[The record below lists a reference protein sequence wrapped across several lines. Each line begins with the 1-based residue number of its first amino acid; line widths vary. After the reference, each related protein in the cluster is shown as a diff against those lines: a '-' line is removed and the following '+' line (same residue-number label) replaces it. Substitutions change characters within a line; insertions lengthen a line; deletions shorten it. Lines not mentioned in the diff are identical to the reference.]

1 MYTYDSNEWRGESVT
16 PMATN
21 VQWDVY
27 AKQGEDPA
35 TGSAYTPIV
44 RMLYNKNEIAF
55 RSECTPIAD
64 GSTWYKLTELK
75 SCLAADHKTLG
86 QDARIVEQVDVKP
99 TPEPSGNP
107 TTGTNT
113 ATDTDVATDDA
124 GETDDAGKTT
134 SATNGQSV
142 SLGRTGSA
150 IAVLAVLAV
159 GLTLA
164 GVSLRV
170 WRMRR

>member
-1 MYTYDSNEWRGESVT
+1 
-16 PMATN
+16 MATN

-44 RMLYNKNEIAF
+44 RMLYNENEIAF

-86 QDARIVEQVDVKP
+86 QDARIVEQADVEP

-107 TTGTNT
+107 TT
-113 ATDTDVATDDA
+113 DTDVATDDA
-124 GETDDAGKTT
+124 GKTT
-134 SATNGQSV
+134 SAANGQSV

-150 IAVLAVLAV
+150 IAVIAVLAV

-164 GVSLRV
+164 GISLSV